1 MGVDSLIVSINTNF
15 AFMATKHFFPK
26 QEGLV
31 VTALKGLAA
40 ANPGLAILEH
50 DKVIFT
56 RNHDSKK
63 VAVLSGGGSGHEPGH
78 AGFVGKG
85 MLAASVCG
93 DVFASPNTKQIKA
106 GCNAVRSEEGYIFV
120 VTNYTGDMLHFGL
133 ACEQLRAAGHNAG
146 IIVSAD
152 DVSVGRKH
160 GGLVGRRGLSG
171 TIYLDKIVGAAADDG
186 LSFDQVLEFG
196 QKAALNVVTINA
208 GLDHCHIPGHSAD
221 EDYGK
226 LNHTQCEIG
235 LGIHN
240 EPGVKM
246 LDHIPPA
253 EELVDLLLK
262 HLLDPNDE
270 DRAFVKF
277 NPTDKV
283 ALMIG
288 NLGGVSAI
296 EQFAF
301 TEVAIQRLKKIYN
314 IVPSRVY
321 SNYFMTSLNAPILS
335 ITLVNI
341 TGSATTTVSA
351 DKVFEYLDKQTE
363 STAWTMNHYHSQD
376 PVDLDARVASANEPH
391 VKADNTSGDIILDS
405 TKLEKQLRAA
415 ANNVIAAEPDLTEW
429 DTKMGDGDCGK
440 TLESGSKGLLN
451 ALDSGLTKT
460 GSLLEVLQSVVEITE
475 DQMGGTLG
483 AIFAIYLSSF
493 AAAVRNEV
501 SDARKSGNSD
511 IDPRTVLVA
520 SAKDALKH
528 LQHHTP
534 ATEGDRTVMDVL
546 IPFCRALGEGLSL
559 QDAEQVAHKA
569 AEGTRHIS
577 PKLGRATYVGGVHE
591 MSVFPPDPGAWGL
604 YEIIRGLAQN

>member
-1 MGVDSLIVSINTNF
+1 
-15 AFMATKHFFPK
+15 MATKHFFPK

-40 ANPGLAILEH
+40 ANPSLAVLEH

-56 RNHDSKK
+56 KNHDSNK

-106 GCNAVRSEEGYIFV
+106 GCNAVQSDEGYIFV

-133 ACEQLRAAGHNAG
+133 ACEQLRAAGHKAG

-171 TIYLDKIVGAAADDG
+171 TIYLDKIAGAAADAG
-186 LSFDQVLEFG
+186 LPFEDVLEFG
-196 QKAALNVVTINA
+196 QNAALNVVTINA
-208 GLDHCHIPGHSAD
+208 GLDHCHIPGHEAD
-221 EDYGK
+221 EDYGR
-226 LNHTQCEIG
+226 LTQTQCEIG

-246 LDHIPPA
+246 LDHIPPV
-253 EELVDLLLK
+253 EELVELLLK

-277 NPTDKV
+277 NPKDKV

-301 TEVAIQRLKKIYN
+301 TEVALQKLKTVYN
-314 IVPSRVY
+314 IAPSRVF
-321 SNYFMTSLNAPILS
+321 SGQFMTSLNAPILS

-341 TGSATTTVSA
+341 TQSATAKVSESR
-351 DKVFEYLDKQTE
+351 VFEFLDKPTQ
-363 STAWTMNHYHSQD
+363 STAWTANHYHTQD
-376 PVDLDARVASANEPH
+376 PVDLSARIASPNAPH
-391 VKADNTSGDIILDS
+391 VKTDTSSGDVKLDP
-405 TKLEKQLRAA
+405 TELEQKLRAA
-415 ANNVIAAEPDLTEW
+415 ARNVIAAEPDLTEW

-440 TLESGSKGLLN
+440 TLESGSNGLLR
-451 ALDSGLTKT
+451 ALDQGLAKS
-460 GSLLEVLQSVVEITE
+460 GSLLQVLETVVEITE

-501 SDARKSGNSD
+501 SQARKAGNTEVEPSKILTD
-511 IDPRTVLVA
+511 A
-520 SAKDALKH
+520 ANDALKH
-528 LQHHTP
+528 LRHHTP
-534 ATEGDRTVMDVL
+534 ASEGDRTVMDVL
-546 IPFCRALGEGLSL
+546 IPFCRSL
-559 QDAEQVAHKA
+559 ADGSSLKEAEKVANKA
-569 AEGTRHIS
+569 AEGTRHIK

-591 MSVFPPDPGAWGL
+591 MSILPPDPGAWGL
-604 YEIIRGLAQN
+604 YEIIRGLALN